1 MFQGV
6 FSPVL
11 LHSSP
16 LPLSGG
22 KHHSGASCEE
32 LRWKTG
38 ANPGNAGVQP
48 GATSLVFHRGV
59 GSGHGVGFGD
69 AAPLQAQSID
79 APPLPARVFRAGRG
93 GSGAKR
99 VSVRQYGKCFF
110 LKSLL
115 HLTEFK
121 INCNSADRKSGK
133 VLAERAEFWVLEISP
148 S

>member
-1 MFQGV
+1 V
-6 FSPVL
+6 EDWRK
-11 LHSSP
+11 
-16 LPLSGG
+16 SGQ
-22 KHHSGASCEE
+22 S
-32 LRWKTG
+32 
-38 ANPGNAGVQP
+38 GVQP

-133 VLAERAEFWVLEISP
+133 DLAERAEFWVRRFLRHRSGKGETGGVRLQVPMLRIVP
-148 S
+148 M